1 MPKRPALPVLT
12 SLRFFAAM
20 AVVCFHVTITLPGGA
35 LDSPNVVGGVTLFGH
50 AAVTF
55 FFILSGFILTYAH
68 AAGRE
73 SDASKIEPV
82 AFWRSRFAR
91 IFPAYFLGLLLA
103 LPFLVDFIERAEPWE
118 AVAGPLLVL
127 LFLQTWWPPFATIWN
142 YPAWSLSVEALFYA
156 LFPWLAR
163 AIERCPRGVA
173 FAIVYALVV
182 VSYESRIAAL
192 GAADPVTRTLFALPV
207 FHLPMFMFGMVL
219 GRQFLFGRQVG
230 PAAHGAL
237 FATGVAALALLFSFN
252 ALMPSWMKGEG
263 VLVLIFSLV
272 IFGGARTGGLLASP
286 LFVLLGEASYAIY
299 ILHVPVRFWWKT
311 MAFAL
316 PLPLDI
322 FLYCCLVVVVSILAF
337 RCVETPMRKAIGRQ
351 ARVSIAG

>member
-1 MPKRPALPVLT
+1 MKA
-12 SLRFFAAM
+12 
-20 AVVCFHVTITLPGGA
+20 G
-35 LDSPNVVGGVTLFGH
+35 SP
-50 AAVTF
+50 
-55 FFILSGFILTYAH
+55 
-68 AAGRE
+68 
-73 SDASKIEPV
+73 
-82 AFWRSRFAR
+82 
-91 IFPAYFLGLLLA
+91 
-103 LPFLVDFIERAEPWE
+103 
-118 AVAGPLLVL
+118 
-127 LFLQTWWPPFATIWN
+127 
-142 YPAWSLSVEALFYA
+142 
-156 LFPWLAR
+156 
-163 AIERCPRGVA
+163 
-173 FAIVYALVV
+173 
-182 VSYESRIAAL
+182 AL

-219 GRQFLFGRQVG
+219 GRQFLFGRQAG
-230 PAAHGAL
+230 PAAHAAL